1 MTEFKKR
8 TQKTRLFCSVAHF
21 SVKSN
26 GDPNYNSESTNREMS
41 HFRSY
46 FLWLLKTELV
56 IIDLSLKY
64 S

>member
-26 GDPNYNSESTNREMS
+26 GDPNYNSERAQ
-41 HFRSY
+41 
-46 FLWLLKTELV
+46 TERCP
-56 IIDLSLKY
+56 ISDPTFFGF
-64 S
+64 